1 MKVAGIGFRAAATL
15 ADLRAALDLTGLQ
28 VDALASIT
36 EKTQMPALRQLAQE
50 LQLPLL
56 ALAETDIAGEQ
67 TLSCSARIKARFA
80 TGSLAEACALVAA
93 RQGGAGQIPTGQI
106 AASEA
111 KTGAA
116 PVRSRLIAPRVVTAD
131 GMATA
136 AIAERLEP

>member
-15 ADLRAALDLTGLQ
+15 QDLRAALDLTGLQ

-67 TLSCSARIKARFA
+67 TLSCSTRIKARFA

-93 RQGGAGQIPTGQI
+93 RHGGAGQIPAGQI
-106 AASEA
+106 AAGEA